1 MALSICVE
9 DAELSLRELL
19 DLMKTD
25 HQEIVFLEAALEV
38 ARLAPIQRESAALSE
53 VKPKNPMGIIWIS
66 DDFNDPLPDEEISL
80 FEDSNIFPEETDIV
94 ANPTFSKRSPGAW
107 IGKFAV
113 NGDIFEPMS
122 EKEIKLFTEED
133 DPLWKR

>member
-9 DAELSLRELL
+9 DTELSLRELL

-25 HQEIVFLEAALEV
+25 HQEIVFLEAGLEV
-38 ARLAPIQRESAALSE
+38 ARLAPIQPEAATLSE
-53 VKPKNPMGIIWIS
+53 AKFKNPMGIIWIS

-80 FEDSNIFPEETDIV
+80 FKDSNIFPEETDIV

-122 EKEIKLFTEED
+122 EKEIKLFTEGD
-133 DPLWKR
+133 DSFWKP

>member
-9 DAELSLRELL
+9 DTELSLRELL

-25 HQEIVFLEAALEV
+25 HQEIVFLEAGLEV
-38 ARLAPIQRESAALSE
+38 ARLAPIETVPVLKKRVPGSA
-53 VKPKNPMGIIWIS
+53 MGKIWIS
-66 DDFNDPLPDEEISL
+66 EDFNAPLPDEEISL
-80 FEDSNIFPEETDIV
+80 FEDSNIFLEETETV

-122 EKEIKLFTEED
+122 EKEIKLFTEGD
-133 DPLWKR
+133 DPFWKP